1 MAVAE
6 PQRSSLETSNPDL
19 AHDYLRATYVDHDV
33 ALSGNLDHFRFRHH
47 VAGDADFFV
56 ARYEHTMNCRVD
68 TESFGYLLVGQ
79 MLSGRLQ
86 LASGRSSISPATGD
100 LFALDPAAP
109 MRIHW
114 DDFHAGLL
122 RLDLGVLNR
131 VAAETTGGVLK
142 GAVQIGLSRV
152 VSPERARNWQGLMRY
167 LTQHYLPNE
176 LVYGSPLI
184 RAQTMRLIAAT
195 VLETFPNSAVTA
207 DPAGATQAETSVLR
221 KAVAYI
227 DEHAGEPIGVTEIA
241 AAARVGPRTLQEAFR
256 RHLETTPM
264 AYLRKV
270 RLERAHEALLGA
282 DPTTGTTVAAI
293 ASQWGFANLGR
304 FAATYRECY
313 GRSPRAALH
322 SG

>member
-6 PQRSSLETSNPDL
+6 PQRSSLDTRNPDL

-33 ALSGNLDHFRFRHH
+33 QLSGNIDRFRFRHH

-86 LASGRSSISPATGD
+86 LASGRSEISPATGD

-131 VAAETTGGVLK
+131 VAAEATGGALK
-142 GAVQIGLSRV
+142 GGVQVGLTRV

-167 LTQHYLPNE
+167 LTHDFLPNE
-176 LVYGSPLI
+176 LAYGSPLI
-184 RAQTMRLIAAT
+184 RAQTMRLVAAT
-195 VLETFPNSAVTA
+195 VLETFPNSAASA
-207 DPAGATQAETSVLR
+207 DPAAATQVETTVMR

-241 AAARVGPRTLQEAFR
+241 AAARIGPRTLQEAFR
-256 RHLETTPM
+256 RHIETTPM
-264 AYLRKV
+264 AYLRRV
-270 RLERAHEALLGA
+270 RLERAHAELLAA
-282 DPTTGTTVAAI
+282 DPTTGATVAEV
-293 ASQWGFANLGR
+293 ASRWGFANLGR
-304 FAATYRECY
+304 FAATYRNCY
-313 GRSPRAALH
+313 GRSPRATLH